1 MVKTRH
7 AISQR
12 HFGNSNCSSN
22 CNRYAYHSIFN
33 NSMMYID
40 HNVVYYEYTNKYI
53 ILTNVLRCT
62 NVDINIIFTFIAVTR
77 HRI

>member
-1 MVKTRH
+1 
-7 AISQR
+7 
-12 HFGNSNCSSN
+12 
-22 CNRYAYHSIFN
+22 
-33 NSMMYID
+33 MMYID

-53 ILTNVLRCT
+53 TLTNVLRCT